1 MANWWTL
8 PAKMELSCTGAWLVS
23 RVILN
28 LLVLAGEE
36 GTHTRARGRLN
47 VAWRTFG
54 TPEQEKHLKAN
65 SKPLVNIGLITAST
79 DVGYP
84 LNTTLIYTYIER
96 LKNPGTSL
104 NCSFKLFKLQQ
115 CERIKGQRDF
125 NYKMFHLIPHNYCRQ
140 TLSFSY
146 L

>member
-1 MANWWTL
+1 
-8 PAKMELSCTGAWLVS
+8 MELSCTGAWLVS

-28 LLVLAGEE
+28 LVVLAGEE
-36 GTHTRARGRLN
+36 GTHTRARGRWN

-65 SKPLVNIGLITAST
+65 SKPLANIGLITAST

-96 LKNPGTSL
+96 LKNKGTSV

-115 CERIKGQRDF
+115 CERINAKETLTTKCSILFQIIIPG
-125 NYKMFHLIPHNYCRQ
+125 KHWAFHTSNAIMRLYE
-140 TLSFSY
+140 
-146 L
+146 